1 MERLPPKGGSL
12 PVLRTL
18 DGVDTNEWSWFR
30 ASLANAIVRPRRFA
44 TGLAR
49 EHFGLAGV
57 LIGLLAGVAL
67 SITIDVAVILSKG
80 ADPLALISRIILDA
94 LGLGLRLDVV
104 LALIALVAVGAA
116 RVARRG
122 ISLDQSF
129 TALSFATAP
138 LLFSPAIVVLMLLG
152 TELFAQVREP
162 LFVLAAILATVL
174 AVRVAFAV
182 VLNLAALVH
191 GATLLVAGLALLA
204 AAFVLQDQISRVT
217 FTVLSYSPALLSSP
231 AASALQG
238 ERVEVVDVDFQIPR
252 TWVKRS
258 TGAPGVAA
266 QYELPD
272 TRLI

>member
-94 LGLGLRLDVV
+94 LGLWLRLDVV

-152 TELFAQVREP
+152 TLIILTFDPAKGTS
-162 LFVLAAILATVL
+162 AIL
-174 AVRVAFAV
+174 R
-182 VLNLAALVH
+182 
-191 GATLLVAGLALLA
+191 G
-204 AAFVLQDQISRVT
+204 
-217 FTVLSYSPALLSSP
+217 
-231 AASALQG
+231 
-238 ERVEVVDVDFQIPR
+238 
-252 TWVKRS
+252 
-258 TGAPGVAA
+258 
-266 QYELPD
+266 
-272 TRLI
+272 